1 MTLKIVCSTRW
12 FCLTDWV
19 YIGHKT
25 RPKKEQKFRQLSE
38 WPVAPT
44 TKRHT
49 TTRAG
54 RLSWARY
61 RLIDIMLKTV
71 ERQCSGQNR
80 LHSWQVWIL
89 KMPSSSHN
97 KKSLESRMRSVS
109 LDNKDGGC
117 SGAAGATSSMQD
129 AFQPMFKGQRIQLW
143 KEGFDQRCTRVKN
156 GYNHHAM
163 EWIVP
168 TDRR

>member
-1 MTLKIVCSTRW
+1 
-12 FCLTDWV
+12 
-19 YIGHKT
+19 
-25 RPKKEQKFRQLSE
+25 
-38 WPVAPT
+38 
-44 TKRHT
+44 
-49 TTRAG
+49 
-54 RLSWARY
+54 
-61 RLIDIMLKTV
+61 
-71 ERQCSGQNR
+71 
-80 LHSWQVWIL
+80 
-89 KMPSSSHN
+89 MPSSSHNKNN

-117 SGAAGATSSMQD
+117 SGGGGGGGGGGGAAGATSSMQD

-143 KEGFDQRCTRVKN
+143 QEGWEQRCMRVKN